1 VAIPLGRRVLKEAR
15 GACSATRFI
24 YLSRAI
30 DDLKAQGVPVDDNL
44 LEHISPLGW
53 EHINLTGDTS
63 DVRTGVW

>member
-1 VAIPLGRRVLKEAR
+1 VHALQHGL
-15 GACSATRFI
+15 SI

-53 EHINLTGDTS
+53 EHINLTGGTP